1 MIVDGCGCVVLSL
14 WVAVGVWFYP
24 CGWLWVC
31 GSIPVG
37 GCGCVVLSLW
47 VAVGVWVMSVGG
59 CGCVG
64 DVCGSKPGSIEKS
77 LLWVNQWKI

>member
-37 GCGCVVLSLW
+37 GCGCV
-47 VAVGVWVMSVGG
+47 
-59 CGCVG
+59 G